1 MIMLL
6 ELLPLH
12 YSASTLYLLL
22 HRFITYKPSYI
33 KSHKLGNQKLRHQ
46 AGCTI
51 YCTANSKRPLNA
63 INKPFDGFHTL

>member
-33 KSHKLGNQKLRHQ
+33 KSLKMGNQKLDTRLVVLY
-46 AGCTI
+46 I
-51 YCTANSKRPLNA
+51 VLPILKDL
-63 INKPFDGFHTL
+63 